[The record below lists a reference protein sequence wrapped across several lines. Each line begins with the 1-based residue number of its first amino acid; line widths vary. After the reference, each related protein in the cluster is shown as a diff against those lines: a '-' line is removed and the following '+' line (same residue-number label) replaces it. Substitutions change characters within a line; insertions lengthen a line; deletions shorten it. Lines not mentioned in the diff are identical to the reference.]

1 MKTITLEDGR
11 KVEISNESYGNLAK
25 SIRPEF
31 KVGDWVIGLDGCHP
45 TYPKRIRLFKSD
57 NSVEFNG
64 GSSNII
70 RCGDGVFVRLATPK
84 EIEDHLTEEA
94 LTRGFKEGV
103 VKRAYF
109 PEYDLGGSIYNG
121 KSTYTMND
129 CQPRYEADEDA
140 LRMGGGIIYHKG
152 RWAEI
157 VKDGKI
163 KLSHEYSAEILSNGD
178 VKVGCI
184 TIPFETIEKVYK
196 AANLKKWE
204 QQTEHLTGLKE
215 L

>member
-84 EIEDHLTEEA
+84 EIEDHLIEEA
-94 LTRGFKEGV
+94 KSRGFKEGV
-103 VKRAYF
+103 IKTSYF
-109 PEYDLGGSIYNG
+109 PEYSSAYN
-121 KSTYTMND
+121 KENTYTMND
-129 CQPRYEADEDA
+129 SQPQYEADKDA

-157 VKDGKI
+157 IKDEEI
-163 KLSHEYSAEILSNGD
+163 KLNDVYSAEILPNGD

-184 TIPFETIEKVYK
+184 TIPFDTVKKVYK